1 MKTIVMKNIYLFVI
15 LLFVGCSTNNN
26 VKSKPNYYKIEGI
39 SRGEEYWIHYN
50 NGIID
55 SSTKELRMV
64 TKYNSNGNPITDV
77 EYYTYRNDSYQY
89 VKDSNTLYYTY
100 DKLDNLIEQKQI
112 LSNGNINTLIKYEY
126 NDKNEQTK
134 MLVFGEND
142 NVNRKLEYSYKDGK
156 KVKSIETNSNNEVVN
171 VIEYKYKD
179 NIETEVLVYNKLNL
193 LTSKKVLTKV
203 ENGIQYSD
211 EFDGEG
217 KLVRKN
223 ETKYENGFIVSDRII
238 DESPISGLQFES
250 FYNDKNLIV
259 KTIHYLSNEPT
270 FISEYKYIK
279 K

>member
-1 MKTIVMKNIYLFVI
+1 MKYIYLFGI
-15 LLFVGCSTNNN
+15 ILFVGCSTKEN
-26 VKSKPNYYKIEGI
+26 VKSEPNYYKIEGI
-39 SRGEEYWIHYN
+39 SRVEEYWIDYN

-64 TKYNSNGNPITDV
+64 REYNSNGKPITDV
-77 EYYTYRNDSYQY
+77 EYYTYRNDNYEY

-100 DKLDNLIEQKQI
+100 DKLDNLIEEKQI
-112 LSNGNINTLIKYEY
+112 LSNGEINSLVKYEY

-134 MLVFGEND
+134 MLVFRENEIT
-142 NVNRKLEYSYKDGK
+142 RKLDYSFKDGK
-156 KVKSIETNSNNEVVN
+156 KVKSIETNSNNEVTTI
-171 VIEYKYKD
+171 IEFKYKN
-179 NIETEVLVYNKLNL
+179 NIETEVLYYNKLNI

-203 ENGIQYSD
+203 ENGIQYWD

-223 ETKYENGFIVSDRII
+223 ETKYQNGFIVSDRII

-259 KTIHYLSNEPT
+259 KTIHYMENEPK
-270 FISEYKYIK
+270 FVSQYIYTK